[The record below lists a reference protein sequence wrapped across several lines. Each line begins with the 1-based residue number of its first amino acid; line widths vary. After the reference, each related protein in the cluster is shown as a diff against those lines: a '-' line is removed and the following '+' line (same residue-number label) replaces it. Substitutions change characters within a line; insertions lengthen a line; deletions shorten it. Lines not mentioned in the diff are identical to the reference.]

1 MSKDPQIWL
10 ALDAKFPSKAGLL
23 LNMKPQ
29 AKMQMGKE
37 DMAGTSE
44 PRVRLTQLEEF
55 VLKWGE
61 RKVVDVAGGTIVGT
75 QPCDQGRS
83 NDL

>member
-1 MSKDPQIWL
+1 
-10 ALDAKFPSKAGLL
+10 
-23 LNMKPQ
+23 
-29 AKMQMGKE
+29 MQMGKE

-55 VLKWGE
+55 VLKRGE
-61 RKVVDVAGGTIVGT
+61 RKVVDVAGCTIVGT